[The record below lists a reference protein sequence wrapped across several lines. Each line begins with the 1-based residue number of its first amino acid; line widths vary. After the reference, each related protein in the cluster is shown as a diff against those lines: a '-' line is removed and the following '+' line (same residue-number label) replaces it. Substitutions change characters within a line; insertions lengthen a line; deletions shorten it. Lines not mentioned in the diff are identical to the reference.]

1 MACIK
6 IKTAVFLLAGV
17 FVAAA
22 NPARAQLFTGAF
34 NNSATGRVD
43 LASASFSIVTGTTNY
58 LQIVLTNTSSFSS
71 YNNPDLLSGLFFA
84 IATNPTIIPTSAVA
98 PSIVNP
104 GGCAASYVTACGGTN
119 VDVGHEFG
127 FVYSSTGFTT
137 APSGALAT
145 TAQYG
150 IGAAGYSSL
159 SPSFGSAASF
169 GANPPNLDGNPGL
182 DGLGFSIVG
191 TAYSNA
197 ASSHSLSSVPLVQ
210 SSVTFG
216 FALPTG
222 VSTLRINNVTFTYG
236 TAPDGSVGASGGG
249 ATGVFEPASLA
260 LFGTGMAAFGLVRR
274 RRSRVA

>member
-1 MACIK
+1 MTCIK

-43 LASASFSIVTGTTNY
+43 LASASFSIVTGTTNF
-58 LQIVLTNTSSFSS
+58 LQIVLTNTSSFSG
-71 YNNPDLLSGLFFA
+71 YNNPDVLSGLFFA
-84 IATNPTIIPTSAVA
+84 IATNPTIIPTSAIA

-104 GGCAASYVTACGGTN
+104 GGCASGFVSACSGTN

-127 FVYSSTGFTT
+127 FVHSATGF
-137 APSGALAT
+137 SGALAT

-159 SPSFGSAASF
+159 TPTFGSAASF
-169 GANPPNLDGNPGL
+169 GTNPPNLDGNPGL

-191 TAYSNA
+191 AAYSNA
-197 ASSHSLSSVPLVQ
+197 ASSNSLSSVPLVQ

-222 VSTLRINNVTFTYG
+222 VSTLSISNVTFAYG
-236 TAPDGSVGASGGG
+236 TAPDGSVGANGGG
-249 ATGVFEPASLA
+249 TGVPEPASLA
-260 LFGTGMAAFGLVRR
+260 LIGAGMAALGLVRR
-274 RRSRVA
+274 RRSRAA